1 MDRRGA
7 QRILARGDLLL
18 RVERDGVVLRTAH
31 GRPDRPARTTV
42 RLFSSPAAAE
52 QAYAQTID
60 ALLSRD
66 YHHAVAPPGWPAVC
80 HPPEATHDQFER
92 RLQRDLHAPGL
103 AESYVTWLAGQ
114 HDPRGTL
121 GALQRRDAQYSEE
134 ALRAARRFA
143 WLLARPR
150 DGDTPL
156 PPSWSLRSPRS
167 APISLDPRSGRA
179 AAERALLEQHRHR
192 FFGDLRG
199 HEDRLALTWHR
210 GFLDTA
216 TLQIGD
222 ASDDEDDPIADG
234 ELLRR
239 LLRLRSARLLRALA
253 LEFPDWDDSSG
264 DDGEPGEPIDLLAG
278 MLAGPPVPSLRSF
291 SLVREPCYDIDEDDD
306 FYDPDTARDEAPVL
320 GALAGLADLFP
331 CLEHLALAGRDLDLG
346 AWRFPHLRHAEL
358 HFARPEQ
365 PTVAAFARA
374 AWPRLI
380 SLRLGL
386 GNFSEHSSADEADAL
401 AMLGPI
407 LTAERMPQLRHLALV
422 HPPDADAV
430 CAVLARSPAA
440 ARLETLEISESN
452 LTGVGARELARARP
466 RLTNLRRLDL
476 SGNLLAAADERRLR
490 RAFADVQLH
499 TGPQRAPEPRDL
511 DDDEYAEALRLA
523 ALGGAPLL
531 PSGQLRSDDD
541 LPDNLDDRFELL
553 LDRVV
558 VDPPTSEEDP
568 RLTAL
573 IDPPEPDVR
582 AAEHA
587 RSGKR

>member
-7 QRILARGDLLL
+7 QRILARGDALC
-18 RVERDGVVLRTAH
+18 RVERDGEVLRTAH
-31 GRPDRPARTTV
+31 GRPGRPARTTV
-42 RLFSSPAAAE
+42 RIFSSHAAAE
-52 QAYAQTID
+52 QAYAHTIE
-60 ALLSRD
+60 ALQSRN
-66 YHHAVAPPGWPAVC
+66 YHHAVAPPGWPDVC
-80 HPPEATHDQFER
+80 HPPEAVHDRFEH
-92 RLQRDLHAPGL
+92 RLQNDPHASGL

-121 GALQRRDAQYSEE
+121 GALQRRGAQYSEE

-143 WLLARPR
+143 WLLTRPR
-150 DGDTPL
+150 DGETPL
-156 PPSWSLRSPRS
+156 PPSWSWRSPRS
-167 APISLDPRSGRA
+167 AQVVLDPRSSRA
-179 AAERALLEQHRHR
+179 AAERALLEQHGHH

-199 HEDRLALTWHR
+199 HEDRFTFTWHR

-216 TLQIGD
+216 TLHLGES
-222 ASDDEDDPIADG
+222 SDDEDDDPIDDS

-239 LLRLRSARLLRALA
+239 LLRLRSARLLRALVIE
-253 LEFPDWDDSSG
+253 LPDWDDFSG
-264 DDGEPGEPIDLLAG
+264 DDGETSEPIDLLAG
-278 MLAGPPVPSLRSF
+278 ILAGPPVPALRSF
-291 SLVREPCYDIDEDDD
+291 SLVREPCYDNDEDDD

-331 CLEHLALAGRDLDLG
+331 RLEHLALAGRDLDLG

-374 AWPRLI
+374 AWPRLT

-386 GNFSEHSSADEADAL
+386 GNFLTNGSADEAL
-401 AMLGPI
+401 AVLGPI
-407 LTAERMPQLRHLALV
+407 LTAERLPQLRHLALV

-440 ARLETLEISESN
+440 ARLETLEISDSN
-452 LTGVGARELARARP
+452 LTGAGARELARARP
-466 RLTNLRRLDL
+466 RFTRLRRLDL
-476 SGNLLAAADERRLR
+476 CGNLLAAADERRLR

-499 TGPQRAPEPRDL
+499 TGPQRSPEPRDL
-511 DDDEYAEALRLA
+511 DDDEYAESLRRA
-523 ALGGAPLL
+523 ALGGTPLL
-531 PSGQLRSDDD
+531 PSGQLHSDDD

-558 VDPPTSEEDP
+558 VDPPTTEEDP
-568 RLTAL
+568 RLRRAAL
-573 IDPPEPDVR
+573 VDPPEPG
-582 AAEHA
+582 ET
-587 RSGKR
+587 